1 MKEVTVLGVENEEL
15 KITLSGDIDVSN
27 ADEFF
32 AQVESAY
39 SSAKTTIAF
48 DCSELAFIDSTT
60 LGVFVKISKL
70 TEADGNKVRLLGLQA
85 RIKKLFM
92 ICALGSRME
101 IA

>member
-1 MKEVTVLGVENEEL
+1 MKEVTILGVENGEL

-32 AQVESAY
+32 TQVERAY
-39 SSAKTTIAF
+39 AESRTTIVF
-48 DCSELAFIDSTT
+48 DCAELAFIDSTT

-92 ICALGSRME
+92 ICALGSRLE
-101 IA
+101 LA

>member
-1 MKEVTVLGVENEEL
+1 MKEVQVLGVENEEL
-15 KITLSGDIDVSN
+15 KIALSGDIDVGN

-32 AQVESAY
+32 AVVETAY
-39 SSAKTTIAF
+39 SSAKKMIAF
-48 DCSELAFIDSTT
+48 DCAQLSFIDSTT
-60 LGVFVKISKL
+60 LGVFVKITKL

-85 RIKKLFM
+85 RIKKLFT

>member
-1 MKEVTVLGVENEEL
+1 MKEVTVLGLENGEL
-15 KITLSGDIDVSN
+15 NIALSGDIDVGC

-32 AQVESAY
+32 TVVATAY
-39 SSAKTTIAF
+39 SEAKANLTF
-48 DCSELAFIDSTT
+48 DCTQLAFIDSTT

-70 TEADGNKVRLLGLQA
+70 TEADGNRIRLLGLQP
-85 RIKKLFM
+85 RIKKLFT

>member
-1 MKEVTVLGVENEEL
+1 MKELTVLGVENNEL

-32 AQVESAY
+32 AQVERAY
-39 SSAKTTIAF
+39 AEAKTTIVF
-48 DCSELAFIDSTT
+48 DCGELAFIDSTT

>member
-15 KITLSGDIDVSN
+15 KIALSGDIDVGN

-32 AQVESAY
+32 AEVATAY
-39 SSAKTTIAF
+39 EGAKKTIVF
-48 DCSELAFIDSTT
+48 ECTDLSFIDSTT

-70 TEADGNKVRLLGLQA
+70 AEADGNKVRLLGLQT
-85 RIKKLFM
+85 RIKKLFL
-92 ICALGSRME
+92 ICALGSKME

>member
-15 KITLSGDIDVSN
+15 KIALSGDIDVGN
-27 ADEFF
+27 ADEFYMS
-32 AQVESAY
+32 VESAY
-39 SSAKTTIAF
+39 NEAKQTIVF
-48 DCSELAFIDSTT
+48 DCTELSFIDSTT

-70 TEADGNKVRLLGLQA
+70 TEADGKKVRLIGLQA

-101 IA
+101 IV

>member
-1 MKEVTVLGVENEEL
+1 MKEVTILGVENEEL
-15 KITLSGDIDVSN
+15 KIALSGDIDVGN

-32 AQVESAY
+32 AEVASAY
-39 SSAKTTIAF
+39 EEAKKTIAF
-48 DCSELAFIDSTT
+48 DCTQLSFIDSTT

>member
-1 MKEVTVLGVENEEL
+1 MEQVKIVGAQDGVL
-15 KITLSGDIDVSN
+15 KIALSGDIDLGN
-27 ADEFF
+27 AEEFY
-32 AQVESAY
+32 QTVIGAY
-39 SSAKTTIAF
+39 ENTHLEF
-48 DCSELAFIDSTT
+48 DCTHLNFIDSTT

>member
-1 MKEVTVLGVENEEL
+1 MKELTKLGVENEEL
-15 KITLSGDIDVSN
+15 NIALSGDIDVGN

-32 AQVESAY
+32 AEVEMAY
-39 SSAKTTIAF
+39 SAAKKTIAF
-48 DCSELAFIDSTT
+48 DCTNLSFIDSTT

>member
-1 MKEVTVLGVENEEL
+1 MKEVQVLGVENEEL
-15 KITLSGDIDVSN
+15 KITLSGDIDVGN

-32 AQVESAY
+32 AVVETAY
-39 SSAKTTIAF
+39 SSTKKTIAF
-48 DCSELAFIDSTT
+48 DCQQLSFIDSTT
-60 LGVFVKISKL
+60 LGVFVKITKL

-85 RIKKLFM
+85 RIKKLFT

>member
-1 MKEVTVLGVENEEL
+1 MKEVTVLGVENDEL
-15 KITLSGDIDVSN
+15 NIKLSGDVDVSN
-27 ADEFF
+27 ADEFY
-32 AQVESAY
+32 AQVERAY
-39 SSAKTTIAF
+39 TEAKKTIVF
-48 DCSELAFIDSTT
+48 DCAELAFIDSTT

-101 IA
+101 LA

>member
-15 KITLSGDIDVSN
+15 KIALSGDIDVGN
-27 ADEFF
+27 ADEFY
-32 AQVESAY
+32 ATVASAY
-39 SSAKTTIAF
+39 SEAKKTLVF
-48 DCSELAFIDSTT
+48 DCKELAFIDSTT

-70 TEADGNKVRLLGLQA
+70 TEADGNRMRLLGLQA

-101 IA
+101 IE

>member
-1 MKEVTVLGVENEEL
+1 MKEVTVLGVENDEF
-15 KITLSGDIDVSN
+15 KINLSGDIDVGN

-32 AQVESAY
+32 ATVETAY
-39 SSAKTTIAF
+39 AAAKKTVAF
-48 DCSELAFIDSTT
+48 DCTQLAFIDSTT

-70 TEADGNKVRLLGLQA
+70 TDADGNKVRLLNLQP

>member
-1 MKEVTVLGVENEEL
+1 MKEVTVLGVENDEL

-27 ADEFF
+27 ADEFY
-32 AQVESAY
+32 AQVERAY
-39 SSAKTTIAF
+39 EGAKRTIAF
-48 DCSELAFIDSTT
+48 DCSDLAFIDSTT

-70 TEADGNKVRLLGLQA
+70 TESDGNKVRLLNLQA

-101 IA
+101 LV

>member
-1 MKEVTVLGVENEEL
+1 MKELTVLGVENNEL

-39 SSAKTTIAF
+39 SAAKTTIAF
-48 DCSELAFIDSTT
+48 DCTDLAFIDSTT

-101 IA
+101 IV

>member
-1 MKEVTVLGVENEEL
+1 MKEVQVLGVENEEL
-15 KITLSGDIDVSN
+15 KIALSGDIDVGN

-32 AQVESAY
+32 AVVETAY
-39 SSAKTTIAF
+39 SSAKKTIAF
-48 DCSELAFIDSTT
+48 DCQQLSFIDSTT
-60 LGVFVKISKL
+60 LGVFVKITKL

-85 RIKKLFM
+85 RIKKLFT